1 MAEKKSSAQRDNAA
15 VETADVPDQVVV
27 QVGKAVAEIMKL
39 RQNFEEE
46 IAAARTE
53 EAAQNLANEVETAA
67 VRAISDQG
75 LTVDQ
80 YNTVISA
87 AEEDSDLGERVLT
100 ACRAA

>member
-87 AEEDSDLGERVLT
+87 AEEDSDLGERVLS

>member
-15 VETADVPDQVVV
+15 VETADVPDHVVV
-27 QVGKAVAEIMKL
+27 QVGKAVVEIMKL
-39 RQNFEEE
+39 RQTFEEE
-46 IAAARTE
+46 IAAARS
-53 EAAQNLANEVETAA
+53 EAAAQDLANEVETAA

-80 YNTVISA
+80 YNSVISA
-87 AEEDSDLGERVLT
+87 AEEDSDLGERVLS